1 MSTRKDLLLV
11 IKCTFC
17 RNGRKMID
25 SDFFSLLV
33 CCCEAQMATHD
44 QRQKGQGP
52 HKKKI
57 CKLCGDVGFQIAT
70 VTGHDGK
77 DVDVHEY
84 CQVDCYKDAPDNWC
98 CEKCVKK
105 QKNEISEGSEIHVST
120 SICQSTLPPE
130 KRSKFLS
137 EREINWKTEEQIRKT
152 KYLPVEEAI
161 DLLNSGSS
169 RVMST
174 KSKTTET
181 RGNLSKP
188 RTQISDVFPKK
199 RTLQYSL
206 GLTGYKKP
214 HSFLNFKIIE
224 PSIKQVESSKGPG
237 GVTILEHMSFN
248 VVKASGMMNPPMTH
262 PCDPA
267 LAHSWKGSFEIS
279 GASEFVQ
286 SDLNNFIQAH
296 PPSKVK
302 RKVYEFSGQ
311 LPHTLKF
318 ELVPRGKI
326 WTKLF
331 NNHCPGKEDVGLYF
345 FTSERERSG
354 IYTSLVEYM
363 RSRDFVMRTVINDV
377 ELLVLASTT
386 LHNDSQKLSFT
397 L

>member
-1 MSTRKDLLLV
+1 
-11 IKCTFC
+11 
-17 RNGRKMID
+17 
-25 SDFFSLLV
+25 
-33 CCCEAQMATHD
+33 
-44 QRQKGQGP
+44 
-52 HKKKI
+52 
-57 CKLCGDVGFQIAT
+57 
-70 VTGHDGK
+70 
-77 DVDVHEY
+77 
-84 CQVDCYKDAPDNWC
+84 
-98 CEKCVKK
+98 
-105 QKNEISEGSEIHVST
+105 
-120 SICQSTLPPE
+120 
-130 KRSKFLS
+130 
-137 EREINWKTEEQIRKT
+137 
-152 KYLPVEEAI
+152 
-161 DLLNSGSS
+161 
-169 RVMST
+169 MST

-214 HSFLNFKIIE
+214 HSFLNFKTTE
-224 PSIKQVESSKGPG
+224 PSIKQVKPSKACLLGPG

-267 LAHSWKGSFEIS
+267 LAHSWKGSFQIS
-279 GASEFVQ
+279 DASEFVQ
-286 SDLNNFIQAH
+286 SDLNNFIQVH
-296 PPSKVK
+296 LPSKVK
-302 RKVYEFSGQ
+302 RKVYEFSWQ

-318 ELVPRGKI
+318 ELVPRGNI

-363 RSRDFVMRTVINDV
+363 RSRDFVMKMVINDV

-386 LHNDSQKLSFT
+386 LHNDSQTWNNEYFLWGLFYRIRQYTDGCAEGGSNKVIDMEIDMIAGENV
-397 L
+397 